1 MSSRPVVLSALL
13 SCGCGPA
20 EPPEAVEAALDLDR
34 AARRLIQQGLRAE
47 GFDPGAAD
55 GLFGARTRAAIR
67 RWQESR
73 AAAATGFLDGSEADV
88 LRAAPCCALGGG
100 RRGTDVGVV
109 RNGDPG
115 GCSACSR
122 RRGGGDRGGSTG
134 RGGRGGAPESRPVDD
149 GGGFRPATTAEVDG
163 ALWQRER
170 FRLRRSGW
178 TVPR

>member
-1 MSSRPVVLSALL
+1 MVEPDSAEPILENPRSVSRSGGVPGVDQVPAVVL
-13 SCGCGPA
+13 GGPIA
-20 EPPEAVEAALDLDR
+20 ISVGPISISV
-34 AARRLIQQGLRAE
+34 
-47 GFDPGAAD
+47 
-55 GLFGARTRAAIR
+55 GARPRAAIR

-73 AAAATGFLDGSEADV
+73 DASATVFLDGSEADV

-100 RRGTDVGVV
+100 RRGADVGFV

-115 GCSACSR
+115 GCSARSR